1 MTKIAIT
8 GKGGVGKT
16 TLASLLAYLLQD
28 EGYSVLAVDADPA
41 SGLAVALGF
50 PAELVED
57 IEPISE
63 MDDLIYERTGAQ
75 PGTIGGIF
83 KLNPKVDDIP
93 ESFSATF
100 RGIRLLRMGTIKI
113 GGSGCLC
120 PENAL
125 LKALTTHLLMRKG
138 EVLILDMEAG
148 VEHLGRGTSQA
159 VDAMIIVVE
168 PGRRSLGVMEE
179 IRRLANDLGMKNIY
193 LVGNR
198 VRGEADEAFIRQ
210 MATASGG
217 SGTGLPILGFLPY
230 DPMVIEADL
239 TGEAVY
245 DIAPETVAAARQI
258 WQKLITG
265 ARG

>member
-16 TLASLLAYLLQD
+16 TLASLLAYLYRE
-28 EGYSVLAVDADPA
+28 EGYEVLAVDADPA

-50 PAELVED
+50 PPDLAAD

-63 MDDLIYERTGAQ
+63 MGELIYERTGAQ
-75 PGTIGGIF
+75 PGTIGGFF

-93 ESFSATF
+93 ERFSGSY
-100 RGIRLLRMGTIKI
+100 RDIHLLRMGAVKL

-125 LKALTTHLLMRKG
+125 LKALTTHLLMRRG

-148 VEHLGRGTSQA
+148 VEHLGRATASA

-168 PGRRSLGVMEE
+168 PGRRSVGVMEE
-179 IRRLANDLGMKNIY
+179 IKRLASDLGMKNLH

-198 VRGEADEAFIRQ
+198 VRSESDQAFIRE
-210 MATASGG
+210 MAGN
-217 SGTGLPILGFLPY
+217 LPVLGFLPY

-239 TGEAVY
+239 TGQAVY
-245 DIAPETVAAARQI
+245 DVAPETVAAARAI
-258 WQKLITG
+258 WRRL
-265 ARG
+265 AFDNPSDS

>member
-16 TLASLLAYLLQD
+16 TLASLLAYLYR
-28 EGYSVLAVDADPA
+28 EAGYAVLAVDADPA
-41 SGLAVALGF
+41 SGLAAALGF
-50 PAELVED
+50 PPELAAT

-63 MDDLIYERTGAQ
+63 MGDLIYERTGAQ
-75 PGTIGGIF
+75 PGTVGGFF

-93 ESFSATF
+93 ERFSGQY
-100 RGIRLLRMGTIKI
+100 RDIRLLRMGAVKL

-125 LKALTTHLLMRKG
+125 LKALTTHLLMRRG

-148 VEHLGRGTSQA
+148 VEHLGRATAQA

-168 PGRRSLGVMEE
+168 PGRRSVGVMEE
-179 IRRLANDLGMKNIY
+179 IRRLAGDIGLKRLY

-210 MATASGG
+210 MAGH
-217 SGTGLPILGFLPY
+217 LPVLGFLPL
-230 DPMVIEADL
+230 DPKVIDADL
-239 TGEAVY
+239 TGQAVY
-245 DIAPETVAAARQI
+245 DVAPETVAAAREI
-258 WQKLITG
+258 WRKL
-265 ARG
+265 AAQ